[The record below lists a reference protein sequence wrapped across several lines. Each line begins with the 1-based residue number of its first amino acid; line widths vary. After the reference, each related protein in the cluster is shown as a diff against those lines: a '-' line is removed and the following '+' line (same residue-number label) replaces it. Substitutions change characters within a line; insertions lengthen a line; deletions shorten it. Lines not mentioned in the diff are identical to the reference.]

1 MADEHGKGE
10 QTHGPVT
17 DKVAGGDPKKRKLM
31 MIGVGVVGLL
41 VVYMMSRKGK
51 GAPVAGPSP
60 SAGGPPVGAVTADVT
75 VPSGDR
81 SPSDMMA
88 QFANTIAAD
97 QSQQTTGFQ
106 NQFAAMQKSYGD
118 QLAAFAGALHQGPGV
133 SQPGGPPT
141 PAPAPAPVTAAAPA
155 VPEPY
160 LWPAV
165 SDFFGA
171 TNANLHA
178 ASDWTAGASDWAHQ
192 NAGLDKSGWLGGA
205 GDWLSGASSWLGGSW
220 SPAPAHNVVHDT
232 WPTAWQNQQQAG
244 ITNPAV
250 TPTASVI
257 APAGSTSRNGNAI
270 VP

>member
-31 MIGVGVVGLL
+31 MVGVGVVGLL

-106 NQFAAMQKSYGD
+106 NQLAAMQGSYGD
-118 QLAAFAGALHQGPGV
+118 QLAAFAAAMHGHDHG
-133 SQPGGPPT
+133 PGGPPAPPPPVPT
-141 PAPAPAPVTAAAPA
+141 AGPGPAPSQVPV
-155 VPEPY
+155 PY

-171 TNANLHA
+171 TNANLK
-178 ASDWTAGASDWAHQ
+178 GASDWAGGAADWAHQ
-192 NAGLDKSGWLGGA
+192 NKGLDPSGWLGGA

-232 WPTAWQNQQQAG
+232 WPTAWQQQQQAG

-250 TPTASVI
+250 TPTSSVI
-257 APAGSTSRNGNAI
+257 APAGSVSRNGNAI